1 LKWAVQLGAFAIMRI
16 AGHEQNETFKARK
29 KTSLITD
36 RDRTQNYLNPK
47 HVLPV
52 LGNAGLQSA
61 VAIGGERCVSMLKV
75 SAIIPAYNEAENIAL
90 VVDGLLALR
99 DAAGQPLLYEVI
111 VADNGSDDATAD
123 IASRHGAVVIHVP
136 QKGYGIAC
144 ASACSIAQGDVFLF
158 VDGDHTAHLPE
169 AGMLIEAIEQG
180 HDMAIGVRSKAQPGS
195 LTVPQKFGNWLAC
208 FLVRTIWS
216 VPVTDL
222 GPFRAIRRSAYELIG
237 MRDQA
242 YGWTIEMQI
251 RAAQLNLNTCEL
263 DVTWLPRHA
272 GQSKVSGTLK
282 GVIGAGWGI
291 LSMIA
296 RLWLSEKRA
305 PRLTHTPV
313 LSMSA
318 HALPAGQ
325 ARLTPSPRGRR
336 LMNRSNT

>member
-1 LKWAVQLGAFAIMRI
+1 
-16 AGHEQNETFKARK
+16 
-29 KTSLITD
+29 
-36 RDRTQNYLNPK
+36 
-47 HVLPV
+47 
-52 LGNAGLQSA
+52 
-61 VAIGGERCVSMLKV
+61 MLKV

-99 DAAGQPLLYEVI
+99 DASGLALISEVI
-111 VADNGSDDATAD
+111 VADNGSDDDTAV
-123 IASRHGAVVIHVP
+123 IAANCGARVICVP

-144 ASACSIAQGDVFLF
+144 ASACDVAQGDVFLF
-158 VDGDHTAHLPE
+158 VDGDHTADLRE
-169 AGMLIEAIEQG
+169 AILLTQSIEQG
-180 HDMAIGVRSKAQPGS
+180 YDMAIGVRTHATAGS

-208 FLVRTIWS
+208 FLVRSIWS

-222 GPFRAIRRSAYELIG
+222 GPFRAIHRRAYELIG

-251 RAAQLNLNTCEL
+251 RAAQLAFKTCEI

-272 GQSKVSGTLK
+272 GQSKVSGTVK

-296 RLWLSEKRA
+296 RLWISEKRA
-305 PRLTHTPV
+305 LRTFHSPV
-313 LSMSA
+313 LPKSV

-325 ARLTPSPRGRR
+325 ARLASTNQSRQF
-336 LMNRSNT
+336 SQQD